1 MSKYI
6 IIFCCK
12 NDEHS
17 SKVKS
22 SIPSNFEAIL
32 LEREKYGVYWNISCF
47 TNNNEIEVI
56 ITENNRNIT
65 IKEINSIY
73 LPRDFTIESQD
84 ISEEYTEGEKKNIAT
99 QRSIHVNSCIK
110 YLSEIKPT
118 INPESNYASLSD
130 QFGFMY
136 MVGDVPKSI
145 ADMLSVDYSQNLVCG
160 GIVRMILPNVFVIPG
175 KLQKITSKNLY
186 ACSGDSALLPK
197 DKTQCIICNEDTLNS
212 WINYDYGRGNLFCNS
227 EDCLLKYNK
236 LINNDENFGRISDQ

>member
-1 MSKYI
+1 
-6 IIFCCK
+6 
-12 NDEHS
+12 
-17 SKVKS
+17 
-22 SIPSNFEAIL
+22 
-32 LEREKYGVYWNISCF
+32 
-47 TNNNEIEVI
+47 
-56 ITENNRNIT
+56 
-65 IKEINSIY
+65 
-73 LPRDFTIESQD
+73 
-84 ISEEYTEGEKKNIAT
+84 
-99 QRSIHVNSCIK
+99 
-110 YLSEIKPT
+110 
-118 INPESNYASLSD
+118 
-130 QFGFMY
+130 MY

-227 EDCLLKYNK
+227 EDCLWKYNK